1 MENPNDPE
9 NKPKPV
15 TGSEAPATKQG
26 ERIAKLIARSGM
38 CSRRQAE
45 QWIEAG
51 RVQVNGKKIL
61 SPALNVLASAN
72 IVIDGKP
79 LNPPD
84 PPRIWRYN
92 KPAGLVTTERDPQ
105 GRATL
110 FEKLPRELPRVMSIG
125 RLDINT
131 EGLLLL
137 TNDGD
142 LKRYIELPDTGWQR
156 RYRVRAYGVPKDSDL
171 IALKK
176 GMEIDGIQY
185 RSIDIA
191 VERQQGGNAWMTV
204 SLREGKNREIKKVLE
219 HIGLQVNR
227 LIRLSF
233 GPFQLG
239 TLEAGAVEEVP
250 RRILREQLGAK
261 WIELAAGFSTETST
275 QTSQRAPANQR
286 PNLRL
291 AAGKP
296 DGKPSGKP
304 GSKPGG
310 KFAGKPAGNSSGKP
324 GGRPARAGG
333 RPTGKAGDELTTKS
347 KSGYSKPGGKFSKSS
362 RPKPAGRSQ
371 GDKPTRGKDN
381 ADRRR

>member
-1 MENPNDPE
+1 MENPNDPKD
-9 NKPKPV
+9 NLSN
-15 TGSEAPATKQG
+15 GHGAPATKQG

-51 RVQVNGKKIL
+51 RVEVNGKKIL

-105 GRATL
+105 GRPTL
-110 FEKLPRELPRVMSIG
+110 FEKLPRDLPRVMSIG

-176 GMEIDGIQY
+176 GVEIEGIKY

-191 VERQQGGNAWMTV
+191 VERQQGGNVWMTV

-261 WIELAAGFSTETST
+261 WVELAAGFSSDSPS
-275 QTSQRAPANQR
+275 QTSQRAPANKRQS
-286 PNLRL
+286 
-291 AAGKP
+291 AK
-296 DGKPSGKP
+296 
-304 GSKPGG
+304 
-310 KFAGKPAGNSSGKP
+310 SSGKLAEKSRGKSAEKSAGKSRGKS
-324 GGRPARAGG
+324 GGRSI
-333 RPTGKAGDELTTKS
+333 GKSAEELTSKS
-347 KSGYSKPGGKFSKSS
+347 KSGKSKFGGKVAKSNRSKPE
-362 RPKPAGRSQ
+362 GRRS
-371 GDKPTRGKDN
+371 GDKPARGKDN